1 MSRFAA
7 IGRVIVLALCVA
19 GAGACGGKDKG
30 KTTTPTGGGAGTGGG
45 GDAAGMN
52 DGDPTNDGPGGPGGG
67 GDGTGTGTGTGTP
80 TADGMFTS
88 DPGPDGVVGTA
99 DDVKGIG
106 GDGGGGPPIVPPNL
120 DISPEQAR
128 TQVEQHL
135 RVARGMLGAST
146 PDPDGAIREA
156 RAALAVDGTSIDAIV
171 VIAHANYHKR
181 LYDTAEVILD
191 GLLEKRSTS
200 RNNEY
205 LYYVYGLVYDKMN
218 EPQKAFA
225 AYKKA
230 VSLSPSFASALVN
243 LGVHQLTNKQ
253 YRDAV
258 ETYEKLTG
266 QLGKNDAATWNSLGS
281 AYRGISGDFD
291 PGAGGRNEWL
301 AKAENAYKRAQTA
314 DKNYGPAY
322 YNLGLLYLD
331 ADPFPTPSGPMDT
344 LARLNKA
351 KTYFDEYKNMPG
363 VNMALYDERIK
374 DVTKLIK
381 REEKKRAKSKRE
393 SG

>member
-1 MSRFAA
+1 MKKFGRLA
-7 IGRVIVLALCVA
+7 IVALALLSFGG
-19 GAGACGGKDKG
+19 GAACHKNKDK
-30 KTTTPTGGGAGTGGG
+30 KTTPTGTGGG
-45 GDAAGMN
+45 SGSGGGSDASGMN
-52 DGDPTNDGPGGPGGG
+52 DGDPTNDGAG
-67 GDGTGTGTGTGTP
+67 GDGTGSGSGTP

-99 DDVKGIG
+99 DDVKGTG
-106 GDGGGGPPIVPPNL
+106 GPGDSAGPPIVPPNL
-120 DISPEQAR
+120 DISPEQAKTEVDR
-128 TQVEQHL
+128 HL
-135 RVARGMLGAST
+135 RVARGMLGSAV

-156 RAALAVDGTSIDAIV
+156 QAALAVDGTSIDAIV

-191 GLLEKRSTS
+191 GLLEKRPTS
-200 RNNEY
+200 RDNEY
-205 LYYVYGLVYDKMN
+205 LYYVYGLVYDKEN
-218 EPQKAFA
+218 EKAKAFA

-230 VSLSPSFASALVN
+230 VSLSPNFVSALVN
-243 LGVHQLTNKQ
+243 LGVHQLANKQ

-266 QLGKNDAATWNSLGS
+266 QLGKNDAASWNSLGS

-291 PGAGGRNEWL
+291 PGASGKDEWL
-301 AKAENAYKRAQTA
+301 AKAENAFKRAQTA

-363 VNMALYDERIK
+363 VDMALYDERMK

>member
-7 IGRVIVLALCVA
+7 IVLALCVA

-30 KTTTPTGGGAGTGGG
+30 KTTTPTGGGKGSGGG
-45 GDAAGMN
+45 SDASGMN
-52 DGDPTNDGPGGPGGG
+52 DGDPTNDGEGGPG
-67 GDGTGTGTGTGTP
+67 GDGTGAGTGTP

-99 DDVKGIG
+99 DDVKGT
-106 GDGGGGPPIVPPNL
+106 GGGAGPSIVPPNL

-135 RVARGMLGAST
+135 RVARGMLGATT

-191 GLLEKRSTS
+191 GLLEKRATS
-200 RNNEY
+200 RDNEY
-205 LYYVYGLVYDKMN
+205 LYYVYGLVYDKLN

-291 PGAGGRNEWL
+291 AGAGGKDEWV
-301 AKAENAYKRAQTA
+301 AKAENAFKRAQTA

-331 ADPFPTPSGPMDT
+331 ADPFPTTSGPMDT
-344 LARLNKA
+344 LARLNRA

-381 REEKKRAKSKRE
+381 REEKKRAKAARP
-393 SG
+393 